1 MLRYGV
7 PVLPQ
12 AKEDDDEEQDDDQ
25 ATQSDVHGYFSSP

>member
-1 MLRYGV
+1 MLRYSE

>member
-12 AKEDDDEEQDDDQ
+12 AKEDDDDEQDDDQ
-25 ATQSDVHGYFSSP
+25 ATQSDVHDYFSSP